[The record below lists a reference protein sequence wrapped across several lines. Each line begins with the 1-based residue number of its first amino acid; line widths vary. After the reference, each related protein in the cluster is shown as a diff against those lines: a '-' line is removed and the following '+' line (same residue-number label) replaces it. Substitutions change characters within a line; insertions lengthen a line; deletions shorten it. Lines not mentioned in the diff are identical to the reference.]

1 VNAFRLQ
8 ISVNYDSVQSDKGTK
23 SQMRKQ
29 PKEHV
34 KQSIALVLL
43 VVLTV
48 GAIAGP
54 TGLLAWAENSEVL
67 SERQERIAILTE
79 KRDALQNR
87 VELLDP
93 NGADPDLVGEL
104 VRKDLGVIHPDEIVI
119 TLEDD

>member
-1 VNAFRLQ
+1 
-8 ISVNYDSVQSDKGTK
+8 
-23 SQMRKQ
+23 MRRQ

-34 KQSIALVLL
+34 KQSFALVLL

-67 SERQERIAILTE
+67 SERQTRIAALTDR
-79 KRDALQNR
+79 RDALKNR

-104 VRKDLGVIHPDEIVI
+104 VRKDLGVIHPDEIVVTI
-119 TLEDD
+119 EDE

>member
-1 VNAFRLQ
+1 
-8 ISVNYDSVQSDKGTK
+8 
-23 SQMRKQ
+23 MRKQ

-34 KQSIALVLL
+34 KQSFALVLL

-67 SERQERIAILTE
+67 SEREARIAMLTE
-79 KRDALQNR
+79 RRDALKNR
-87 VELLDP
+87 VDLLDP

-104 VRKDLGVIHPDEIVI
+104 VRKDLGVIHPDEIVV